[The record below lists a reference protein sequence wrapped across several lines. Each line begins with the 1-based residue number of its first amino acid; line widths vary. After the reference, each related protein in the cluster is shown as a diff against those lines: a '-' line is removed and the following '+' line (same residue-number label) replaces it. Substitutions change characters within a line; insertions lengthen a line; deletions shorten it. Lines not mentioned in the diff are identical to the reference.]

1 MPTVAATPDAPSLEM
16 ISAMTGC
23 AYELGLAASRIA
35 QAAGDDTAQFLAASA
50 EFRHCFFAVRMG
62 IRLKLAHGTVARAA
76 PGAVRAEGSVERE
89 RAEWPER
96 PDWGA
101 DPGERGLTERAHT
114 EREREREREGD
125 REPVSLPQFLKTLG
139 VTAANAQAR
148 RAELPAAIR
157 DTTLPR
163 LQDLLRQANAPA
175 ERVGASPGAAVALL
189 ARPPAAPA
197 GRSRLL
203 SSTGTLGVLPK
214 LGGASL
220 RRDSG

>member
-1 MPTVAATPDAPSLEM
+1 M
-16 ISAMTGC
+16 
-23 AYELGLAASRIA
+23 GLAASRIA
-35 QAAGDDTAQFLAASA
+35 QAAGDDTARFLAASA

-76 PGAVRAEGSVERE
+76 PGAVRAEGFVERE

-101 DPGERGLTERAHT
+101 DPRERAHT
-114 EREREREREGD
+114 EREREGD

-163 LQDLLRQANAPA
+163 LQGLLHQANAPA

>member
-1 MPTVAATPDAPSLEM
+1 MPNAAASHDVQPLEM

-35 QAAGDDTAQFLAASA
+35 QAAGEDAARFLAASA

-62 IRLKLAHGTVARAA
+62 IRLKMAHGTVARAA

-101 DPGERGLTERAHT
+101 DPGERGRT
-114 EREREREREGD
+114 EREREREGD

-139 VTAANAQAR
+139 VTAANAEAR

-163 LQDLLRQANAPA
+163 LQGLLRQANAPA
-175 ERVGASPGAAVALL
+175 ERVGASPGAAAAVL

-197 GRSRLL
+197 GRPRLL
-203 SSTGTLGVLPK
+203 SSIGTLGVLPK

>member
-1 MPTVAATPDAPSLEM
+1 
-16 ISAMTGC
+16 MTGC

-35 QAAGDDTAQFLAASA
+35 QAAGDDTARFLAASA

-76 PGAVRAEGSVERE
+76 PGVARAEGFVERE

-101 DPGERGLTERAHT
+101 DPGARGRT
-114 EREREREREGD
+114 EREREREGD
-125 REPVSLPQFLKTLG
+125 REAVSLPQFLKTLG
-139 VTAANAQAR
+139 VTAANAEVR
-148 RAELPAAIR
+148 RDELPAAIR

-175 ERVGASPGAAVALL
+175 GRAGASPGAAVAVL